1 MGSPPQGGVPGP
13 MQVGRPPRLRRGR
26 GCVSGMRYLCTVTR
40 STRHMKDLL
49 ALIAII
55 FAPIFDRTLDEV
67 AD

>member
-1 MGSPPQGGVPGP
+1 